1 MRRVWA
7 TLEAILIS
15 GSENLKCSKLNVGMS
30 QPPRSQGNS
39 KDTSIDVFLGGNC
52 KSQFR
57 GSKRRRHLDV
67 VARDYE
73 LLCTLFVYLQNVSVI
88 QF

>member
-1 MRRVWA
+1 MRKIWA
-7 TLEAILIS
+7 TLEAISIS
-15 GSENLKCSKLNVGMS
+15 DSENLKCSMLNVGMS
-30 QPPRSQGNS
+30 QAARSQGNS
-39 KDTSIDVFLGGNC
+39 EDTSIDVFLGGNC
-52 KSQFR
+52 KSQFG

-73 LLCTLFVYLQNVSVI
+73 LLCTLFVYLQNVTVI